1 MSIPF
6 CLHSPQISTRLRIPN
21 ISVSRGTASYCQNRI
36 NKQVN
41 QMSSEGPYS
50 RYGAGGGGPGYGG
63 GGGGYGEMTAGEV

>member
-6 CLHSPQISTRLRIPN
+6 CLHSPISTRLRIPN
-21 ISVSRGTASYCQNRI
+21 ISVSRGRPVTVKII